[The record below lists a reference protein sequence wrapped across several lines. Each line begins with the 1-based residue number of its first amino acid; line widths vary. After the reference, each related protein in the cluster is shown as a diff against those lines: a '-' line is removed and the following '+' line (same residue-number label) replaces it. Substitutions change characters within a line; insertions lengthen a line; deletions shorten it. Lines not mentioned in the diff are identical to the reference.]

1 MSLTVTVSQLNA
13 YTASIFK
20 ENKNFRSIMVRGEI
34 SGFVNYT
41 KSGHFYFTLKE
52 GGAAVKAV
60 MFSRYASALRFMPE
74 NGMNVVVS
82 ASVEVYERDGVY
94 QLYVSDMIP
103 DGIGSMYL
111 AVEQLKARLAEEGYF
126 SEAYKKPI
134 PRFPSKIGIVT
145 SPEAAALRDIIQILG
160 RRYPAAEAVLFP
172 CMVQGT
178 TAPKSI
184 AQALSIAD
192 RSGCDVIICGRGG
205 GSPED
210 LMAYNTEIVAK
221 AIFDC
226 ETPVISA
233 VGHETDTSISD
244 YVADLRAPTPS
255 AAAEL
260 AVPLMSDLLDELD
273 KLSDGLNNGIEAY
286 IHRQE
291 MYTDSLEKRLE
302 LLSPE
307 KRLGSAEEKLDICE
321 KRLNE
326 AIAKRLEREELR
338 FSSLAYSLD
347 ALSPLKVM
355 TRGYSIVYK
364 DGKAVSSS
372 SELLSGDRINI
383 HLSDGE
389 VNAEVL

>member
-178 TAPKSI
+178 TASKSI

-192 RSGCDVIICGRGG
+192 RRGCDVIICGRGG

-338 FSSLAYSLD
+338 FSSLASSLD

-364 DGKAVSSS
+364 DGKAVSSA